1 MSKKTSLTL
10 VILAAG
16 MGSRFGG
23 FKQIEPV
30 GTNHESIIDFTIYDA
45 IKAGFNRLI
54 LIIKKEHE
62 PLFESNLVHKIRP
75 FIQVEYAYQDID
87 YLTQHVLKP
96 ERVKPWGTT
105 HALLSCKALIN
116 GPFMI
121 CNADDFYGP
130 TAFKTMADF
139 LLNDVKPYVYSMMG
153 YRLKNTTS
161 EHGTV
166 TRGVCTSHKG
176 WLTQIEEIKD
186 IRKSSKG
193 HEYQK
198 DNQWVPIDDESLV
211 SMNFWGFDESV
222 MSLAFDVFDAFL
234 STTAL
239 TDPLKSEHVLPT
251 MISQCLELEA
261 CKVKVLSSEDAW
273 YGITYQEDRQFVV
286 DALGQLKD
294 DGCYPYDLWLNT

>member
-1 MSKKTSLTL
+1 MSKQKSLTL

-23 FKQIEPV
+23 LKQIEPV

-45 IKAGFNRLI
+45 IKAGFNRLV

-62 PLFESNLVHKIRP
+62 SLFETNLVHKIRP
-75 FIQVEYAYQDID
+75 FIKVEYAYQEIS
-87 YLTQHVLKP
+87 YLTDHVLNP

-105 HALLSCKALIN
+105 HALLSCQGLID

-121 CNADDFYGP
+121 CNADDYYGP
-130 TAFKTMADF
+130 SAFRTMAQF
-139 LLNDVKPYVYSMMG
+139 LTHDVKPYEYAMIG
-153 YRLKNTTS
+153 YRLKNTTT
-161 EHGTV
+161 EHGSV
-166 TRGVCTSHKG
+166 TRGVCSSEHDV
-176 WLTQIEEIKD
+176 LTHVNEIKD
-186 IRKSSKG
+186 IRRTSSG

-198 DNQWVPIDDESLV
+198 DNQWFPIDDDALV

-222 MSLAFDVFDAFL
+222 MALAYDVFDAFL

-239 TDPLKSEHVLPT
+239 SDPLKAEHVLPT
-251 MISQCLELEA
+251 MISQCLELDA

-273 YGITYQEDRQFVV
+273 YGITYQEDREMVV
-286 DALGQLKD
+286 NALKVLKEQGQ
-294 DGCYPYDLWLNT
+294 YPFDLWSQT